1 MHDWSVRASGH
12 GLSRRL
18 PGSHA
23 RVPWREAMAGSDWL
37 CTRLSVFGEALELT
51 SRRRTW
57 SRSLIRVGVQ
67 VGRWNRR
74 GRRQCFF
81 LEACHIREIRLHRS
95 SP

>member
-1 MHDWSVRASGH
+1 MTGACERQAMGSRA
-12 GLSRRL
+12 
-18 PGSHA
+18 GSHA

-37 CTRLSVFGEALELT
+37 CTRLSAFGEALELT